1 MRNFYSSLFLISA
14 LLVLAVFISSCSDND
29 EDASAPIITINKP
42 AENDTIHLTKSNI
55 YIELEAEN
63 NAEIDNMVLKVIT
76 QSGTIL
82 YTYEEDQ
89 IDKHKYTCSK
99 NFTYNGID
107 MVTKVKLIVTC
118 ENEFHAWRK
127 KEVNFYLTR

>member
-14 LLVLAVFISSCSDND
+14 IFVLTTFISSCSDND

-42 AENDTIHLTKSNI
+42 AENDTIHLTKSNV
-55 YIELEAEN
+55 YIEVEAEN
-63 NAEIDNMVLKVIT
+63 NAEINNMVLKVIT

-89 IDKHKYTCSK
+89 IDKHNYTCTKS
-99 NFTYNGID
+99 FSYDGINT
-107 MVTKVKLIVTC
+107 VTKVKLIVTC
-118 ENEFHAWRK
+118 ENEYHAWRK